1 MDVLHDR
8 VAAVLAGAAVGDALG
23 GATEGWTPEQIEER
37 HGGRVQGIV
46 GPFLADWRT
55 ARPIAPYH
63 KGDGHV
69 TDDTLMTHALIEV
82 YSARRR
88 HLDAYDVA
96 SDLVPIMIGERRWI
110 PELEDEALILQ
121 RVFLAEKWLV
131 MKLHYG
137 HADPREAGVGNVVN
151 CGATMYMAPV
161 GLVNIGD
168 PRGAYAEAI
177 DLAGAHQSSYGREA
191 AGVFA
196 AAVAAASAP
205 GASVAD
211 VRAAV
216 LDVAHD
222 GTAAAITAV
231 FDAVDVFRARGG
243 ADDPRVLNRVL
254 RAAVAP
260 FDTVGDEYR
269 KPAMDARLPSRTKS
283 IEELPVALGLV
294 VAHEGDLRAAVV
306 DAVNYGRDADSI
318 ATMAGAICGGLG
330 GTAAVPA
337 EWIDEVTRASRLNLE
352 GVVDEMVA
360 VVREI
365 GRADAEAARAR
376 LDALD
381 AVLAVGATA

>member
-294 VAHEGDLRAAVV
+294 VAHDGDLRAAVV